1 MAKIDHTP
9 IKVPE
14 MSVLRKNLNLYTEC
28 GLDKVYSY
36 GLLLPHLWFFDSVI
50 LYGANEGDVNRYFT
64 KENFNYLL
72 ERNAV
77 FFAARNHSVKALK
90 NKMFYQNIFS
100 SGKYIIITQ
109 SANQG
114 ERTKQL
120 VEQDIGKTLQ
130 QCYMSNR
137 ENFKEHVFEEYN
149 PNSKTAIDTGGKSEK
164 EWTYSFFS
172 NVDVKLSLLNEGIS
186 VIEAIPPTHQEFWS
200 KGYEMLEKGI
210 DNKLYNVINRSDFLQ
225 KEFQLL
231 DKFRDVKYKNWYRLT
246 NQHQMNPISRESILA
261 YRDHLRRIDLQ
272 EYFKIRDDNDGI
284 RADFKSRLEK
294 LSKTKTVSGFRDN
307 IDAIDDI
314 IKDFEKGKN
323 DLNRTHDYLIRE
335 SKVVI
340 LTTIMSMMRI
350 ALAEGPKALSE
361 DLYNELSAI
370 LLGLSSLFILK
381 ELTVEEIR
389 NFALNQAAKRSQFIR
404 SELSKK
410 SQLWMWAQMV

>member
-1 MAKIDHTP
+1 MTINC
-9 IKVPE
+9 
-14 MSVLRKNLNLYTEC
+14 S
-28 GLDKVYSY
+28 
-36 GLLLPHLWFFDSVI
+36 
-50 LYGANEGDVNRYFT
+50 
-64 KENFNYLL
+64 
-72 ERNAV
+72 
-77 FFAARNHSVKALK
+77 
-90 NKMFYQNIFS
+90 
-100 SGKYIIITQ
+100 
-109 SANQG
+109 
-114 ERTKQL
+114 
-120 VEQDIGKTLQ
+120 
-130 QCYMSNR
+130 
-137 ENFKEHVFEEYN
+137 
-149 PNSKTAIDTGGKSEK
+149 
-164 EWTYSFFS
+164 
-172 NVDVKLSLLNEGIS
+172 
-186 VIEAIPPTHQEFWS
+186 
-200 KGYEMLEKGI
+200 
-210 DNKLYNVINRSDFLQ
+210 NVINRSDFLQ